1 MFVSLQIGSKRGFDI
16 RQENALLTYFGTD
29 PEPTS
34 SQVEYYSVQDYQD
47 ILRYANRRHIEII
60 PEIDMPGHAHAAV
73 QSMRMRYRR
82 LKRSGSDEATASK
95 FLVHDLNDTSWYLG
109 NNKQMDTVLNPCIES
124 TYTFVEE
131 VLRTLIEMHKVSSS
145 SC

>member
-1 MFVSLQIGSKRGFDI
+1 
-16 RQENALLTYFGTD
+16 
-29 PEPTS
+29 
-34 SQVEYYSVQDYQD
+34 
-47 ILRYANRRHIEII
+47 
-60 PEIDMPGHAHAAV
+60 MPGHAHAAV